1 MSQQNIDFGSFPDD
15 PSADAIRTAFS
26 KVQNNFDELFDAGA
40 NAAVTSVNQTAGAGI
55 TVSSP
60 TGNVVVSANIA
71 CVQVRTSTLSVG
83 IGSNGN
89 LSANYTSS
97 GQLLYVDL
105 PTNIQTTG
113 NIQANGFIASNS
125 NISASGNIAGGNL
138 STGGSLSVTGSANI
152 GGNSD
157 VSGNLVVGGS
167 IVGNV
172 TGSAST
178 AGTVTTNAQPNITS
192 VGTLT
197 GLSISGNIIPTAN
210 VTYDLGNTTN
220 AFRDLYLS
228 GTTIYIG
235 NSTIT
240 ANASGV
246 TISTPGGSTVPLKAG
261 GANTQVQYNDD
272 GAFGGHPGMTFNEG
286 TSTLTANNFI
296 ATSTANLGNVGNV
309 RITGGTANY
318 VLATNGSGNLSWV
331 AQANGITGVS
341 VQEEG
346 TNVVATANTI
356 NFVGNG
362 VTASNVGGVAT
373 VTISGSGTPGGANT
387 QLQYNDDGIF
397 GGHPGLTFD
406 EGNSRFTANNLV
418 ATSTA
423 NLGNVGN
430 ITITGGTAN
439 YVLVTNGSGNLSWA
453 NVAGGGAGNIAGGA
467 NTQVQ
472 YNDDGILGGHP
483 GMTFDEG
490 TTVLTANNFIATS
503 SAKLGNV
510 GNVTITGVTAN
521 YVLVTDGSGNLSWAN
536 VAGGGAGNI
545 AGGANTQVQ
554 YNDDGILGG
563 HPGMTYDEG
572 ISTLTANNF
581 VATSTANLGNVGN
594 VTITGGNA
602 NFVLTTDG
610 AGNLTWAESSTG
622 NANVAGSNT
631 QVQFNDDGVMGADA
645 NLTFDKTNGN
655 LTVGSNVVAVNFIGS
670 GANTPTILSGTN
682 LDLIANSAVRV
693 PSNISLYG
701 PNVSLGDVANLH
713 ITGGS
718 NGQALITDGNGVLS
732 WANAGTGG
740 GTNLIVQDE
749 GTNLTTT
756 ANTLNFT
763 GNGVVATNVGNVVTI
778 TIDGN
783 GTPAGSNTQVQFND
797 DGVFGA
803 EANFTYDKS
812 TDGLFVGGNIN
823 AYKELQAGVTISNAS
838 NGIDSWG
845 RMRMFSATG
854 NTAYGFDFSFND
866 NTYGQGPHLAITN
879 EHQTWNQAIILGD
892 TLIGDPGVLFGVS
905 AATIGNSVAT
915 TGQEAGWTPGFYVTG
930 QSTYL
935 PLVASGNTGNILYI
949 DPSDDGKVSYGPA
962 PSIAVQEEG
971 TNVVAS
977 TTTINFVGSGV
988 TASNVGGV
996 ATITISG
1003 GISGVSVQE
1012 EGTNVVAAANTINFV
1027 GNGVTASNV
1036 GGVATI
1042 TIDGGGIPA
1051 GNIYEV
1057 QYNSGAGT
1065 FAANNNFY
1073 YTQANG
1079 LYLRSNLNLV
1089 TNGEHYTKWSANAND
1104 EPAWQ
1109 LGVYTP
1115 LGSEA
1120 WELYGPNHEAV
1131 LTAFPTGNIL
1141 FWGSYGGSGY
1151 ANGNANAGLT
1161 IGTDIRFINLGNNAP
1176 SAGHAGIYFADGTYQ
1191 YTAATG
1197 SAIIIQEEGTNVV
1210 DSANTINFVGN
1221 GVIASN
1227 VGGVATITIDG
1238 GDTPGGLDTQLQ
1250 YNSNGVFGGIP
1261 NVTYSNGNLSLGNV
1275 ANVKMTGGTN
1285 GYYLQTDGSGNLT
1298 WATGSNYS
1306 GNGTVAGANTQI
1318 QFNDEG
1324 NFGAVAGFTFDKTT
1338 SVFTANNIV
1347 ATSTANLGNVS
1358 NVTITGGSN
1367 NFILTTDGTGNLAW
1381 ANLSSNSIGN
1391 IAAGGANTQVQ
1402 YNDDG
1407 VLGGNPMF
1415 TFDEGLTLLT
1425 ANNFAATSTAN
1436 LGDVANVYIGGG
1448 TAFDVLATVDGNGTL
1463 AWATLSFMEAAG
1475 SNTQVQYNDDGVL
1488 GGNPGFTFDEGLT
1501 LVTANNLTVSSI
1513 TNLGNVGNVHIDGG
1527 SNNYILTTDGS
1538 GNLNWSNLASN
1549 TFAIAAAG
1557 ANTQIQYNDDGI
1569 LGGNPAFTFDEG
1581 LTLIT
1586 ANNLTVSS
1594 ITNLGNVSNVHID
1607 GGANSQVL
1615 TTDGSGNLSWA
1626 NGGISGITV
1635 QEEGTN
1641 VVASTT
1647 TINFVGNSVTA
1658 SNVAGVATIT
1668 ISDSGVNVAGSNTQV
1683 QFNDDGVLGA
1693 TAGLTFDKSTTV
1705 LTANNFIA
1713 TSTANLGNVAN
1724 VYIGGGNPFEVLATI
1739 DGNGTLAW
1747 ATIETDNAAGS
1758 NTQVQYNDDGVL
1770 GGSPAFTFD
1779 EFLTL
1784 VTANNFAVTST
1795 ANLGAVGNVTI
1806 TGGTVGQVLSTNGNG
1821 ILSWSTVTSG
1831 ITGIAIQ
1838 EEGTN
1843 VVASAN
1849 TINFIGNG
1857 VTASNVGNVATVSIN
1872 GISGISI
1879 LQNANL
1885 VVITD
1890 TLGFT
1895 GPLVSVA
1902 NVPGNIAEATIGLTV
1917 KDEGNVVTG
1926 NAIFGGLNFIG
1937 AGVTASADGNIANIT
1952 IPGAS
1957 ITVQD
1962 EGNNVV
1968 TNATIIN
1975 FVGNGVTS
1983 NNVGGVATVTIEG
1996 SGEVANANYA
2006 NFAGTAYSV
2015 SGSNVSGEVA
2025 NANYATFAGTAYSV
2039 SGSNVS
2045 GEVANAN
2052 YATFAGTAY
2061 SVDGANVSGE
2071 VANANYATFAG
2082 TAFSVSGS
2090 NVSGEVANA
2099 NYATYAGTANTA
2111 NSSGSANTVNINGM
2125 TGNTYYI
2132 TGALNTFG
2140 SQTIHTTS
2148 LFSYDSNTNTLFA
2161 ANANIGNVY
2170 GIIRPTSGTGT
2181 NGIIFPAN
2189 PGGGTGDLAT
2199 IQYYA
2204 ANGETT
2210 VLELSVTNDPDDRI
2224 QLTATGGTTVTNTL
2238 TADAL
2243 VTVGNATIG
2252 NHLTVT
2258 TGGATITGNLD
2269 VTGNLNVTGNLT
2281 YQSIVDL
2288 VVDDPLIYLAANNT
2302 GNLYDLGFVASF
2314 VDSYYQHTGFA
2325 RDHNTGIWRLFT
2337 GLVPEPTTTIDW
2349 ANSVYAPF
2357 AAGSITSDA
2366 NISATGNV
2374 SANNLSASNNIS
2386 ATGNVSGGN
2395 LSTTGT
2401 ANVGTLIVT
2410 GNANV
2415 GNLGTSGLIVATGNI
2430 TGSQLISTVTTG
2442 TAPLVVTSTTRVA
2455 NLNVGYANVA
2465 DFINVNTVTTG
2476 TFYPILAN
2484 ALSGNV
2490 EESANANLTFNAA
2503 TGALSATL
2511 LTGTL
2516 TTAAQP
2522 NITGVGTLTGLNV
2535 NGTVTAVNF
2544 TANTGVFTGNGSG
2557 LTNIQ
2562 GGNVVGNVTSAITA
2576 NFANYAGNV
2585 TVASQANI
2593 TSVGTLTGL
2602 NVSGNASFTGSNVSL
2617 GAVGNLR
2624 ITGGSNNYILTTDG
2638 LGNISWNTGSNIA
2651 NVKAGGVDTQVQYND
2666 SGILGG
2672 NPGMTFNE
2680 GTTTLTANNFV
2691 ATSRANLGAV
2701 GNVYI
2706 GGGNSGEILTTNGSG
2721 VLSWSNTITTTGN
2734 VTVGN
2739 IIASGYHIRSV
2750 ATGITALG
2758 TTQANAFALTKEFN
2772 LVTVVSSGTG
2782 VALPTAVAGMAIT
2795 VINKGSNELNVY
2807 PAVNAAINSASANA
2821 AYSQPINGTIQYIAL
2836 TTSQWYTVGGT
2847 YA

>member
-1 MSQQNIDFGSFPDD
+1 MF
-15 PSADAIRTAFS
+15 
-26 KVQNNFDELFDAGA
+26 
-40 NAAVTSVNQTAGAGI
+40 
-55 TVSSP
+55 
-60 TGNVVVSANIA
+60 SAN
-71 CVQVRTSTLSVG
+71 
-83 IGSNGN
+83 
-89 LSANYTSS
+89 
-97 GQLLYVDL
+97 
-105 PTNIQTTG
+105 
-113 NIQANGFIASNS
+113 
-125 NISASGNIAGGNL
+125 
-138 STGGSLSVTGSANI
+138 
-152 GGNSD
+152 
-157 VSGNLVVGGS
+157 
-167 IVGNV
+167 
-172 TGSAST
+172 
-178 AGTVTTNAQPNITS
+178 
-192 VGTLT
+192 
-197 GLSISGNIIPTAN
+197 
-210 VTYDLGNTTN
+210 
-220 AFRDLYLS
+220 
-228 GTTIYIG
+228 
-235 NSTIT
+235 
-240 ANASGV
+240 
-246 TISTPGGSTVPLKAG
+246 
-261 GANTQVQYNDD
+261 
-272 GAFGGHPGMTFNEG
+272 
-286 TSTLTANNFI
+286 
-296 ATSTANLGNVGNV
+296 
-309 RITGGTANY
+309 
-318 VLATNGSGNLSWV
+318 
-331 AQANGITGVS
+331 
-341 VQEEG
+341 
-346 TNVVATANTI
+346 
-356 NFVGNG
+356 
-362 VTASNVGGVAT
+362 
-373 VTISGSGTPGGANT
+373 
-387 QLQYNDDGIF
+387 
-397 GGHPGLTFD
+397 
-406 EGNSRFTANNLV
+406 
-418 ATSTA
+418 
-423 NLGNVGN
+423 
-430 ITITGGTAN
+430 
-439 YVLVTNGSGNLSWA
+439 
-453 NVAGGGAGNIAGGA
+453 
-467 NTQVQ
+467 
-472 YNDDGILGGHP
+472 
-483 GMTFDEG
+483 
-490 TTVLTANNFIATS
+490 
-503 SAKLGNV
+503 
-510 GNVTITGVTAN
+510 
-521 YVLVTDGSGNLSWAN
+521 
-536 VAGGGAGNI
+536 
-545 AGGANTQVQ
+545 
-554 YNDDGILGG
+554 
-563 HPGMTYDEG
+563 
-572 ISTLTANNF
+572 
-581 VATSTANLGNVGN
+581 
-594 VTITGGNA
+594 
-602 NFVLTTDG
+602 
-610 AGNLTWAESSTG
+610 
-622 NANVAGSNT
+622 
-631 QVQFNDDGVMGADA
+631 
-645 NLTFDKTNGN
+645 
-655 LTVGSNVVAVNFIGS
+655 
-670 GANTPTILSGTN
+670 
-682 LDLIANSAVRV
+682 
-693 PSNISLYG
+693 
-701 PNVSLGDVANLH
+701 
-713 ITGGS
+713 
-718 NGQALITDGNGVLS
+718 
-732 WANAGTGG
+732 
-740 GTNLIVQDE
+740 
-749 GTNLTTT
+749 
-756 ANTLNFT
+756 ANTLN
-763 GNGVVATNVGNVVTI
+763 
-778 TIDGN
+778 
-783 GTPAGSNTQVQFND
+783 
-797 DGVFGA
+797 
-803 EANFTYDKS
+803 
-812 TDGLFVGGNIN
+812 
-823 AYKELQAGVTISNAS
+823 
-838 NGIDSWG
+838 
-845 RMRMFSATG
+845 
-854 NTAYGFDFSFND
+854 AYGFDFSYND
-866 NTYGQGPHLAITN
+866 TNYGQGPHLAITN
-879 EHQTWNQAIILGD
+879 EHDTWNQAIILGD

-905 AATIGNSVAT
+905 AATIANSVAT
-915 TGQEAGWTPGFYVTG
+915 TGQEAGWTPGFYITG

-962 PSIAVQEEG
+962 PSIAIQEEG
-971 TNVVAS
+971 TNVVANAN
-977 TTTINFVGSGV
+977 TINFVGSGV

-1012 EGTNVVAAANTINFV
+1012 EGTNVVAAANTINFA

-1042 TIDGGGIPA
+1042 TIAGSANVTPNGPNYSVQFNDNGNFAGDISFVYDSPNGNVWFGKDYLFTNAYINGGFNFGIVQPGTGNVGYQYKENGKIEYYNDYIGVNSGYGFEWTGEDVFVISHEPSTNEGDWASAIVLPKSPNANITGANTTIFGVSVNYDTANNFNTNGQEANWIPLLNLTNQDLYLPNLTESA
-1051 GNIYEV
+1051 GNM
-1057 QYNSGAGT
+1057 
-1065 FAANNNFY
+1065 
-1073 YTQANG
+1073 
-1079 LYLRSNLNLV
+1079 
-1089 TNGEHYTKWSANAND
+1089 
-1104 EPAWQ
+1104 
-1109 LGVYTP
+1109 
-1115 LGSEA
+1115 
-1120 WELYGPNHEAV
+1120 V
-1131 LTAFPTGNIL
+1131 LTYDPTN
-1141 FWGSYGGSGY
+1141 
-1151 ANGNANAGLT
+1151 NGRVTYST
-1161 IGTDIRFINLGNNAP
+1161 IGNVQN
-1176 SAGHAGIYFADGTYQ
+1176 GIAV
-1191 YTAATG
+1191 
-1197 SAIIIQEEGTNVV
+1197 QEEGTNVV
-1210 DSANTINFVGN
+1210 ASTTTINFVGS
-1221 GVIASN
+1221 GVTASN
-1227 VGGVATITIDG
+1227 VAGVATVTITG
-1238 GDTPGGLDTQLQ
+1238 GGTPGGLDTQLQ

-1347 ATSTANLGNVS
+1347 ATSTADLGDVA
-1358 NVTITGGSN
+1358 NVTILGGN
-1367 NFILTTDGTGNLAW
+1367 TNYILTTDGAGSLSW
-1381 ANLSSNSIGN
+1381 ANLSSNTFANS
-1391 IAAGGANTQVQ
+1391 IAAAGANTQVQ

-1425 ANNFAATSTAN
+1425 ANNFIATSTANLGNVSNVTITGGSNNFILTTDGTGNLSWANLSSNSIGNIAAGGANTQVQYNDDGVLGGNPGFTFDEGLTLITANNFAATSTAN

-1448 TAFDVLATVDGNGTL
+1448 TALDVLATVDGNGTL
-1463 AWATLSFMEAAG
+1463 AWATLAFMEAAG

-1538 GNLNWSNLASN
+1538 GNLNWANLASN
-1549 TFAIAAAG
+1549 TFAIAAGG
-1557 ANTQIQYNDDGI
+1557 ANTQVQYNDDGI
-1569 LGGNPAFTFDEG
+1569 LGGSPAFTFDEG

-1747 ATIETDNAAGS
+1747 ATIETDNAAGA

-1902 NVPGNIAEATIGLTV
+1902 NVPGNIAEATIGLTI

-1962 EGNNVV
+1962 EGSNVV
-1968 TNATIIN
+1968 ASATIIN

-2039 SGSNVS
+2039 DGANVS

-2052 YATFAGTAY
+2052 YATFAGTAF

-2132 TGALNTFG
+2132 TGALNTSG

-2181 NGIIFPAN
+2181 NGIIFPAD

-2204 ANGETT
+2204 ATGENT
-2210 VLELSVTNDPDDRI
+2210 VLELAVTNDPADI
-2224 QLTATGGTTVTNTL
+2224 IKLNATGGTTVTNTL

-2430 TGSQLISTVTTG
+2430 TGSQLISTVATG

-2503 TGALSATL
+2503 NGELSATL

-2522 NITGVGTLTGLNV
+2522 NITSVGTLTGLNV

-2562 GGNVVGNVTSAITA
+2562 GGNVIGNVTSAITA

-2585 TVASQANI
+2585 TVASQSNI
-2593 TSVGTLTGL
+2593 TSLGTLTGL

-2617 GAVGNLR
+2617 GAVGNLH